1 MREFRYEFIRTPLE
15 EPLMRLRD
23 ALGYFQRRRHPELR
37 EIYLETGRI
46 NAVVDQLLRPD
57 SNCIDIGCH
66 YGSMLSRFCRL
77 APQGRHVAFEAIP
90 AKARFLR
97 RKFPEVGIHEV
108 ALSDHPGITRFYIN
122 SLDTGFSGLAEH
134 GGGPFEQI
142 DVDCA
147 RLDDVVPR
155 DRRFDFLK
163 LDVEGAE
170 LFVLRGA
177 IDLLTRDRPTIL
189 FECGPSGPVA
199 FGYAPREIYDLFAQ
213 RCGYS
218 VFFLK
223 DYLARGSPVGST
235 MFEEALV
242 YPFKAF
248 NWVAAPTESTSEWAG
263 RN

>member
-1 MREFRYEFIRTPLE
+1 
-15 EPLMRLRD
+15 MRLRD
-23 ALGYFQRRRHPELR
+23 AFGYFQRRRHPELH
-37 EIYLETGRI
+37 EIHLETGRI
-46 NAVVDQLLRPD
+46 NAVVEQVVRPS
-57 SNCIDIGCH
+57 SNCVDVGCH

-77 APQGRHVAFEAIP
+77 APQGRHIAFEAIP

-97 RKFPEVGIHEV
+97 RKFPEVSIHEV
-108 ALSDHPGITRFYIN
+108 ALSDHSGTTKFYIN
-122 SLDTGFSGLAEH
+122 SSETGFSGLAEH

-163 LDVEGAE
+163 VDVEGAE

-177 IDLLTRDRPTIL
+177 IDLLGRDRPTIL

-199 FGYAPREIYDLFAQ
+199 FGYAPREIYELFR
-213 RCGYS
+213 RCDYS

-223 DYLARGSPVGST
+223 DYLARGSPVDST

-248 NWVAAPTESTSEWAG
+248 NWIAAPTERVSERVG

>member
-1 MREFRYEFIRTPLE
+1 LRELRYEFIRTPLE

-23 ALGYFQRRRHPELR
+23 AFGYFERRRHPELR
-37 EIYLETGRI
+37 EIYLESGRI
-46 NAVVDQLLRPD
+46 NAVLEQAVGRD
-57 SNCIDIGCH
+57 SNCLDVGCH
-66 YGSMLSRFCRL
+66 YGSILSRICRL

-97 RKFPEVGIHEV
+97 RKFPEVAIHQL
-108 ALSDHPGITRFYIN
+108 ALSDHPGTTRFYIN
-122 SLDTGFSGLAEH
+122 SFKTGFSGLVEH

-142 DVDCA
+142 DVECA
-147 RLDDVVPR
+147 RLDDIVPR
-155 DRRFDFLK
+155 DRRFHFFK

-170 LFVLRGA
+170 LLVLRGA
-177 IDLLTRDRPTIL
+177 IDLLKRDRPTVL
-189 FECGPSGPVA
+189 FECGPSGPEA
-199 FGYAPREIYDLFAQ
+199 FGYGPREIYDLFT
-213 RCGYS
+213 RGCGYS

-223 DYLARGSPVGST
+223 DYLARGSPVASK

-248 NWVAAPTESTSEWAG
+248 NWVAVPSESTSEWAG